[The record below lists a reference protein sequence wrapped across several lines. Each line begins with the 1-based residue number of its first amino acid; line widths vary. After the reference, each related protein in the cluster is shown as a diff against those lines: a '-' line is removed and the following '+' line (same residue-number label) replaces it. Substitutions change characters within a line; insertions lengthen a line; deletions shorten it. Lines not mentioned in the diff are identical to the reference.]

1 MARIP
6 QVTRTITTTKAN
18 VLCMDLVHQEPVN
31 VDVVVP
37 REYKDEDKLFKAVA
51 KVIDNEKIKAVQIT
65 AYEVI
70 ETLYGMSEQKF
81 IENAEVLE
89 PRKQNT
95 ENK

>member
-6 QVTRTITTTKAN
+6 QVTRTITTTKVN
-18 VLCMDLVHQEPVN
+18 VLCMDLVNREPIN
-31 VDVVVP
+31 VDIVVP
-37 REYKDEDKLFKAVA
+37 REYKEEDKLFKAVA
-51 KVIDNEKIKAVQIT
+51 KVVDNEERKAVQIT
-65 AYEVI
+65 KSEVI
-70 ETLYGMSEQKF
+70 ETLYGMTEQKF